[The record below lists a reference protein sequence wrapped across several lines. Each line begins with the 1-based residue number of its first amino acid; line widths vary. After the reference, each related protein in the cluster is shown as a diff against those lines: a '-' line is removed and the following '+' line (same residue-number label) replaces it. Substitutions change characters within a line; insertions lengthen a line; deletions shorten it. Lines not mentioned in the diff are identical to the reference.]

1 MLFMNGY
8 VLRGTMTKIDK
19 LLLKEIEKKQVT
31 LFNRGHQGLKNSVR
45 YIQLI
50 DAQDALKRRGR
61 SESKRKKTRRS

>member
-1 MLFMNGY
+1 
-8 VLRGTMTKIDK
+8 MTKIDK

-31 LFNRGHQGLKNSVR
+31 LFNRGHQGLKNSAR